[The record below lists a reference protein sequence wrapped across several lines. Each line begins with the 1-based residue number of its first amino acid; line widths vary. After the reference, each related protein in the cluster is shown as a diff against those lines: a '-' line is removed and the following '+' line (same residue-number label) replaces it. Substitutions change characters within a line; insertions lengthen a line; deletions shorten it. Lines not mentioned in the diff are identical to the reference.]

1 MPAPALKSF
10 ASTDRFLA
18 EIAAPATLR
27 PGYVLLGDE
36 AFLYQ
41 RCRQGVLAA
50 LAPPETR
57 DFSLHDLDLAD
68 TSIFEVLDRAQTPSL
83 MAPFQV
89 LFVRGLK
96 TLYGRGSKKAE
107 FEAVDAYFRS
117 PNPQAVLLFV
127 ADHLRIPT
135 DLRRMDFQD
144 KERYD
149 RIRET
154 LGDWC
159 GFVELARVSEDD
171 AIRWVAASAEAR
183 SIRFDADAARELVD
197 ALGADMMMIASE
209 FEKLSLYVSG
219 RVGGEGTGRITLG
232 DVETMVL
239 AAKQRSLY
247 ELTDAISQRDRTRA
261 LLLLHGLL
269 NASDGGEDA
278 AIGHLYMLART
289 FRQMLII
296 LEKNVRDSR
305 AIWAVLWQG
314 FRMPPFA
321 AEDLIRQARRYKSRR
336 DLTRALRLVAR
347 ADLELR
353 SSPANKLLVLERLI
367 LAKERAL
374 ATEPEPPVG
383 DDAPTPPPTNSRW
396 SCQGPP
402 RTADCTIYADRVIPA
417 LRASRSIAS
426 IWLSRAVMFTRT
438 VFSGA
443 SALTRNA
450 TAPRI
455 AGSFAS
461 WSSVEGSGSA
471 SPSSTI
477 PAMCSV
483 SASTASSRAS
493 SSVLPA
499 VMHPGKSGKLT
510 P

>member
-1 MPAPALKSF
+1 MPAPTPSRATPLKSF
-10 ASTDRFLA
+10 ASTDRFLV
-18 EIAAPATLR
+18 EIASPATLR

-41 RCRQGVLAA
+41 RCRHGVLAV
-50 LAPPETR
+50 LAPPEAR
-57 DFSLHDLDLAD
+57 DFSLHDFDLAD
-68 TSIFEVLDRAQTPSL
+68 TPIFEVLDCAQTPSL

-89 LFVRGLK
+89 IFVRNLK
-96 TLYGRGSKKAE
+96 LLYGRGSKKAE
-107 FEAVDAYFRS
+107 FAALDAYFRS
-117 PNPQAVLLFV
+117 HNPQAVLLFV

-135 DLRRMDFQD
+135 DLRRMDYQD

-154 LGDWC
+154 LGEWC
-159 GFVELARVSEDD
+159 GMVELARVAESD
-171 AIRWVAASAEAR
+171 AVRWVTLEAESR
-183 SIRFDADAARELVD
+183 GIRFDPDAARELVD
-197 ALGADMMMIASE
+197 ALGADMMLVSSE
-209 FEKLSLYVSG
+209 LEKLCLYVGGSG
-219 RVGGEGTGRITLG
+219 TVEGKNRITLG

-305 AIWAVLWQG
+305 DLWAALWQG

-336 DLTRALRLVAR
+336 ELTRALRLVAK

-367 LAKERAL
+367 LAL
-374 ATEPEPPVG
+374 AAEPA
-383 DDAPTPPPTNSRW
+383 APIISTSY
-396 SCQGPP
+396 Q
-402 RTADCTIYADRVIPA
+402 
-417 LRASRSIAS
+417 
-426 IWLSRAVMFTRT
+426 
-438 VFSGA
+438 
-443 SALTRNA
+443 
-450 TAPRI
+450 
-455 AGSFAS
+455 FAM
-461 WSSVEGSGSA
+461 E
-471 SPSSTI
+471 
-477 PAMCSV
+477 
-483 SASTASSRAS
+483 
-493 SSVLPA
+493 L
-499 VMHPGKSGKLT
+499 
-510 P
+510 